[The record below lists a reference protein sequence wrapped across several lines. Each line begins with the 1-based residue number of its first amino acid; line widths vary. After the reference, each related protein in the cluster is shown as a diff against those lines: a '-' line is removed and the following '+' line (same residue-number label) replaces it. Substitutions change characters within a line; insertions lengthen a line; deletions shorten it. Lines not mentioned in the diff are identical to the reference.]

1 MSFLETDTS
10 VQRAV
15 EGLAHGIL
23 LGPVDASGTSV
34 VGVQLDAVQP
44 VPRTDAE
51 DVLPTHVHGVLGNK
65 RYRLAV
71 VADFLK
77 LPIHFLVGDV
87 ILKGGIGI
95 TITCIQREVCSN
107 GSRQGNLCP
116 LAAAFAGICRFAS
129 QSAWGEA

>member
-51 DVLPTHVHGVLGNK
+51 DVLPTQFMVCLGTK
-65 RYRLAV
+65 GT
-71 VADFLK
+71 D
-77 LPIHFLVGDV
+77 LPL
-87 ILKGGIGI
+87 
-95 TITCIQREVCSN
+95 
-107 GSRQGNLCP
+107 
-116 LAAAFAGICRFAS
+116 
-129 QSAWGEA
+129 